1 MEDEIK
7 IIDKDSKTVV
17 TLTKEIED
25 RLIEELGKEKYE
37 EIFGLK

>member
-7 IIDKDSKTVV
+7 IIDKDSRSVV

-25 RLIEELGKEKYE
+25 RLIEELGEEKYE